1 MSWYRSSC
9 ATCRRHRRRCCGIRW
24 RLPRPAAQTY
34 LMREAIR
41 AHERSSTEFDG
52 DCPVLQLKLTFSGR
66 PTEAPAVR
74 VEHLRIRIRGACAKG
89 LTTGGAAVSTCM
101 QAKAIKSGANAK
113 GLTCS
118 RARAREGG
126 HQGSSVL
133 IRAHQCSPHLKAQA
147 GEGGLLLGWSSVV
160 ISGHQGFI
168 RRGRASPHLKAQA
181 GEGGLLLDVELL
193 PLLELGTEPVLTCG
207 ERRRSEHL
215 HAGHLEL
222 RQSHRSG

>member
-1 MSWYRSSC
+1 MSPIRVG
-9 ATCRRHRRRCCGIRW
+9 TDHRVQRACGIGG
-24 RLPRPAAQTY
+24 AA
-34 LMREAIR
+34 A
-41 AHERSSTEFDG
+41 EFDG

-66 PTEAPAVR
+66 PTEAPAVG

-89 LTTGGAAVSTCM
+89 LTTGGAVVSTCT

-113 GLTCS
+113 GLTRS

-126 HQGSSVL
+126 HQGSSGL

-147 GEGGLLLGWSSVV
+147 GEGGLLL
-160 ISGHQGFI
+160 
-168 RRGRASPHLKAQA
+168 
-181 GEGGLLLDVELL
+181 DVERL

-215 HAGHLEL
+215 HRAEAIVPVRLTQVLGGHQWSSRAHHQGSSGLI